1 MGKSAGAAPAAPDP
15 TVTANAQADSNAKTA
30 RLQATLN
37 RVDQVTPYGAVR
49 YSEGAAP
56 MDRNQWINDQV
67 ASERAKFQAGPQQFV
82 TGPGVSGSDNTGD
95 VGMETSTPAT
105 FDEAA
110 ARAKFEGMP
119 TPEVPGQDRWTQTTT
134 LSPEQQRL
142 YDLTTRGQTT
152 YGETANSLLDSV
164 KGQLSQPVN
173 VDWAAER
180 DRALAAQMGRI
191 NPSIAQAEEG
201 LRSRLL
207 NSGLTPGSEGWERE
221 FRTFQQGRND
231 ALLAA
236 DLNAGNTVGQAIS
249 QQAALRSMPLNEVS
263 ALLSGSQ
270 VQVPQA
276 GQAAPVNVAPTDVVG
291 AYNTQYQGQL
301 ANWNAQNQANNS
313 TMGGLFGLAGS
324 LGGAALKYGPALIS
338 DARLK
343 DNIRRIGTAD
353 NGLPI
358 YSFQYKGDD
367 TPRMGLM
374 AQDVLHVKPD
384 AVVMMPNGFMAVD
397 YGKALQDG

>member
-1 MGKSAGAAPAAPDP
+1 MGKSAGDPPPAPDP
-15 TVTANAQADSNAKTA
+15 TVTANAQAESNAKTA

-37 RVDQVTPYGAVR
+37 RVDQVTPYGRVT
-49 YSEGAAP
+49 YSQGAAP
-56 MDRNQWINDQV
+56 MDRNKWIDEQV
-67 ASERAKFQAGPQQFV
+67 AAERAKFQSAPAPMVTYPGDGGADNAGNAVPEV
-82 TGPGVSGSDNTGD
+82 
-95 VGMETSTPAT
+95 STPAT

-110 ARAKFEGMP
+110 VRARFEGMP

-152 YGETANSLLDSV
+152 YGETANNLLDGV
-164 KGQLSQPVN
+164 KAQLSKPVN

-180 DRALAAQMGRI
+180 DRALAAQMGRL
-191 NPSIAQAEEG
+191 NPTMMQAEEG

-276 GQAAPVNVAPTDVVG
+276 QAAQPVGVAPVDVIG
-291 AYNTQYQGQL
+291 ATNGAYQGQL
-301 ANWNAQNQANNS
+301 AAWQAQNQQSNS
-313 TMGGLFGLAGS
+313 ALGGLFGLAGT
-324 LGGAALKYGPALIS
+324 LGAAGMNLYGNAGLASALGALK
-338 DARLK
+338 K
-343 DNIRRIGTAD
+343 
-353 NGLPI
+353 
-358 YSFQYKGDD
+358 
-367 TPRMGLM
+367 
-374 AQDVLHVKPD
+374 
-384 AVVMMPNGFMAVD
+384 
-397 YGKALQDG
+397 

>member
-1 MGKSAGAAPAAPDP
+1 MGKSAGSPPPAPDP
-15 TVTANAQADSNAKTA
+15 TVTANAQADANAKTA

-37 RVDQVTPYGAVR
+37 RVDQVTPYGSVT
-49 YSEGAAP
+49 YSQGAAP
-56 MDRNQWINDQV
+56 MDRNKWINDQV
-67 ASERAKFQAGPQQFV
+67 AAERAKFSAQPAPMMTYAGD
-82 TGPGVSGSDNTGD
+82 GGADNAGNA
-95 VGMETSTPAT
+95 VPEYSTPAT

-110 ARAKFEGMP
+110 ARARFEGMP
-119 TPEVPGQDRWTQTTT
+119 TPEVAGQDRWTQTTT

-152 YGETANSLLDSV
+152 YGETANNLLDGV
-164 KGQLSQPVN
+164 RGQLSQPVN

-180 DRALAAQMGRI
+180 DRALAAQMGRL
-191 NPSIAQAEEG
+191 NPTLAQAEEG

-207 NSGLTPGSEGWERE
+207 NSGLTPGSEGWNRE
-221 FRTFQQGRND
+221 FSTFNQGRND

-249 QQAALRSMPLNEVS
+249 QQAALRAMPLNEVS

-276 GQAAPVNVAPTDVVG
+276 GQPAQVGVAPTDVMG
-291 AYNTQYQGQL
+291 AYDRQYQGQL
-301 ANWNAQNQANNS
+301 AAWNAQNQSNNAA
-313 TMGGLFGLAGS
+313 MGGLFGLAGTLGS
-324 LGGAALKYGPALIS
+324 LGMRTIPFS

-343 DNIRRIGTAD
+343 ENIRRIGTAH

-358 YSFQYKGDD
+358 YSFRYRGD
-367 TPRMGLM
+367 TMTQTGLM

-384 AVVMMPNGFMAVD
+384 AVVTMPNGFMAVD
-397 YGKALQDG
+397 YERALS

>member
-1 MGKSAGAAPAAPDP
+1 MGKSAGSPPPAPDP
-15 TVTANAQADSNAKTA
+15 TALSNQQFDANARTA
-30 RLQATLN
+30 RLQANLN
-37 RVDQVTPYGAVR
+37 RVDQVTPYGTVR
-49 YSEGAAP
+49 FSQGAAP
-56 MDRNQWINDQV
+56 IDRQQWINQQV
-67 ASERAKFQAGPQQFV
+67 EAERARFMNAPQTMAPQPGGTLGDNSSDVV
-82 TGPGVSGSDNTGD
+82 TDTMAP
-95 VGMETSTPAT
+95 MP

-110 ARAKFEGMP
+110 ARARFEAMP
-119 TPEVPGQDRWTQTTT
+119 TPEVAGQDRWTQTTT

-152 YGETANSLLDSV
+152 YGETANALLDGV
-164 KGQLSQPVN
+164 RGRLSQPVN

-191 NPSIAQAEEG
+191 NPTIAQAEEG
-201 LRSRLL
+201 LRQRLL

-236 DLNAGNTVGQAIS
+236 DLQAGNTVGQAIS
-249 QQAALRSMPLNEVS
+249 QQAALRAMPLNEVS

-270 VQVPQA
+270 VGMPQA
-276 GQAAPVNVAPTDVVG
+276 QPAQPVGVAPVDVMG
-291 AYNTQYQGQL
+291 AANQQYQGQL
-301 ANWNAQNQANNS
+301 AAWQAAQQRQQGA
-313 TMGGLFGLAGS
+313 MGGLFGLAGT
-324 LGGAALKYGPALIS
+324 LGGAAIRSGLIS

-358 YSFQYKGDD
+358 YSFRYRGEDV
-367 TPRMGLM
+367 THVGLM
-374 AQDVLHVKPD
+374 AQDVLRVRPD
-384 AVVMMPNGFMAVD
+384 AVLTMPSGFMAVD
-397 YGKALQDG
+397 YERALD

>member
-1 MGKSAGAAPAAPDP
+1 MGKGAGSAPAAPDP
-15 TVTANAQADSNAKTA
+15 TVTANAQADANAKTA

-37 RVDQVTPYGAVR
+37 RVDQVTPYGSVR
-49 YSEGAAP
+49 YSQGAAP
-56 MDRNQWINDQV
+56 LDRQKWIDDQV
-67 ASERAKFQAGPQQFV
+67 AAERAKYNAAPPQMM
-82 TGPGVSGSDNTGD
+82 PGVFTGAGDNSNENFSMPTQ
-95 VGMETSTPAT
+95 SQAT
-105 FDEAA
+105 FDEAG
-110 ARAKFEGMP
+110 ARAKYEAMP
-119 TPEVPGQDRWTQTTT
+119 TPEVTGQDRWTQTTT

-152 YGETANSLLDSV
+152 YGETANNLLDSV

-191 NPSIAQAEEG
+191 NPTLAQAEEG
-201 LRSRLL
+201 LRQRLL

-221 FRTFQQGRND
+221 FRTFNQGRND

-276 GQAAPVNVAPTDVVG
+276 GQVAPVNVAPTDVMG
-291 AYNTQYQGQL
+291 AYNNQYQGQL
-301 ANWNAQNQANNS
+301 AAWQAANQSNNAM
-313 TMGGLFGLAGS
+313 MGGLFGLAGS
-324 LGGAALKYGPALIS
+324 LGGMGIYKWS

-343 DNIRRIGTAD
+343 ENIRRIGTAH
-353 NGLPI
+353 NGLPL
-358 YSFQYKGDD
+358 YTFRYRGDAA
-367 TPRMGLM
+367 THVGVM
-374 AQDVLHVKPD
+374 AQDVLHVKPS
-384 AVVMMPNGFMAVD
+384 AVLTMPDGFMAVD
-397 YGKALQDG
+397 YGEALV

>member
-1 MGKSAGAAPAAPDP
+1 MGKSAGSAPAAPDP
-15 TVTANAQADSNAKTA
+15 TVTANAQADANAKSA

-37 RVDQVTPYGAVR
+37 RVDQVTPYGRVT
-49 YSEGAAP
+49 YSQGAAP
-56 MDRNQWINDQV
+56 LDRNQWINDQV
-67 ASERAKFQAGPQQFV
+67 AAERAKFNAGPAPMV
-82 TGPGVSGSDNTGD
+82 GGVEATAGDNSGGGSYYT
-95 VGMETSTPAT
+95 ETPAV

-110 ARAKFEGMP
+110 VRARYEGMP

-152 YGETANSLLDSV
+152 YGETANSLLDNV

-191 NPSIAQAEEG
+191 NPTLAQAEEG
-201 LRSRLL
+201 LRQRLL

-249 QQAALRSMPLNEVS
+249 QQAALRAMPLNEAS

-270 VQVPQA
+270 VQAPQA
-276 GQAAPVNVAPTDVVG
+276 GQVAPVNVAPTDVLG

-301 ANWNAQNQANNS
+301 AAWQAANQANNA
-313 TMGGLFGLAGS
+313 TMGGLFGLAGT
-324 LGGAALKYGPALIS
+324 LGGSAIRAGLIS

-343 DNIRRIGTAD
+343 ENIRRIGTAE

-358 YSFQYKGDD
+358 YSFRYRGDD
-367 TPRMGLM
+367 VTHVGLM

-384 AVVMMPNGFMAVD
+384 AVLTMPNGFMAVD
-397 YGKALQDG
+397 YERALT

>member
-1 MGKSAGAAPAAPDP
+1 MGKSAGSAPQAPDP
-15 TVTANAQADSNAKTA
+15 TVTANAQADANAKTA

-37 RVDQVTPYGAVR
+37 RVDQVTPYGKVTYAQ
-49 YSEGAAP
+49 GAAP
-56 MDRNQWINDQV
+56 LDRQQWIDSQV
-67 ASERAKFQAGPQQFV
+67 AAERAKYNAAAP
-82 TGPGVSGSDNTGD
+82 TMIPGVFTGAGDQGGNNTPIYS
-95 VGMETSTPAT
+95 ESPAA
-105 FDEAA
+105 FDEAG
-110 ARAKFEGMP
+110 ARAKYEAMP

-152 YGETANSLLDSV
+152 YGETANNLLDSV

-173 VDWAAER
+173 VDWAKER

-191 NPSIAQAEEG
+191 NPTLMQAEEG

-207 NSGLTPGSEGWERE
+207 NSGLTPGSEGWDRE
-221 FRTFQQGRND
+221 FRTFNQGRND

-249 QQAALRSMPLNEVS
+249 QQAALRAMPLNEAS

-276 GQAAPVNVAPTDVVG
+276 GQIAPVNVAPTDVLG
-291 AYNTQYQGQL
+291 AYNNQYQGQL
-301 ANWNAQNQANNS
+301 AQWQAANQSNNAM
-313 TMGGLFGLAGS
+313 MGGLFGLAGT
-324 LGGAALKYGPALIS
+324 LGGSAIRAGLIS

-343 DNIRRIGTAD
+343 ENIRRIGTAD

-358 YSFQYKGDD
+358 YSFRYRGDD
-367 TPRMGLM
+367 VTRVGLM

-384 AVVMMPNGFMAVD
+384 AVLTMPDGFMAVD
-397 YGKALQDG
+397 YEGALT